1 MRVFQK
7 GHPLLMSTPYSHNSS
22 DIGVLPPS
30 QQSQHLPLTLPN
42 VRTIL
47 SDPLFAG
54 FYPLLSFFSSAL
66 HGELWPDKNADLYSI
81 LLISAHG

>member
-1 MRVFQK
+1 MRVFQRGILFK
-7 GHPLLMSTPYSHNSS
+7 ILTPYSHNSS

-47 SDPLFAG
+47 SDPLIAG

-66 HGELWPDKNADLYSI
+66 HGELWLDKNADLYPI